1 MKTYI
6 LRGWTSITILI
17 AVLTAI
23 RNNSFAQQIDNKIY
37 DIISKKIDSKISK
50 NLDSTIES
58 SIEKKEIL
66 FNLEKYAKKNK
77 PNKSIL
83 TEILSEKL
91 QFAFDNKLVNSTDN
105 KLEFKGSLH
114 GWKTLFSHTE
124 KAKTAYL
131 DNVFSRNLEMGGGI
145 IFDSQN
151 QLKVKGLNMN
161 LKYAIINNRDP
172 KTYKFYAKTDEFNN
186 LVKNLLPTL
195 NQVRNDYESLANDQS
210 IDSTVKE
217 RLKNSLN
224 NFNAKRDFSL
234 LDPLLLKNVKK
245 RAIQAFEAN
254 FAAATK
260 SYDSTINKM
269 NNASVWTIALNS
281 NYVDKKWSEITLQ
294 TEFIK
299 GLGGIERERE
309 DYPWDLYGGVFFKN
323 LQDTTNLEK
332 SINRTVLTGKF
343 GVNKV
348 LAISKS
354 DIKSS
359 ALEVL
364 LNVEYNYIPRGRYS
378 NEEEKT
384 FMLASTI
391 SIRLAPNVYFP
402 VEIKYDPKNG
412 NFFGFLKVKW
422 DRLRF
427 NQ

>member
-6 LRGWTSITILI
+6 LRGWTFIIILI
-17 AVLTAI
+17 AVLSTI
-23 RNNSFAQQIDNKIY
+23 RNNSFAQQSDF
-37 DIISKKIDSKISK
+37 
-50 NLDSTIES
+50 
-58 SIEKKEIL
+58 KEDL
-66 FNLEKYAKKNK
+66 YNLEKNATKNK
-77 PNKSIL
+77 ANKSIL

-91 QFAFDNKLVNSTDN
+91 QFAFDNKLVNSSDN

-114 GWKTLFSHTE
+114 GWKTLFSHTD

-131 DNVFSRNLEMGGGI
+131 ENVFNRNFEIGGGI
-145 IFDSQN
+145 TFDSQN
-151 QLKVKGLNMN
+151 QQKVKGLNLN

-172 KTYKFYAKTDEFNN
+172 ETYRFYAKTEKFSK

-195 NQVRNDYESLANDQS
+195 IQINYDYQSLANDPS
-210 IDSTVKE
+210 IDTTVKN
-217 RLKNSLN
+217 RLKNSLIK
-224 NFNAKRDFSL
+224 FTEKQDFSL
-234 LDPLLLKNVKK
+234 LDPLLLTKVYKSS
-245 RAIQAFEAN
+245 IQAFEAN
-254 FAAATK
+254 VATATK

-269 NNASVWTIALNS
+269 NNASIWTIALNS
-281 NYVDKKWSEITLQ
+281 NYANKKWSEITLQ

-299 GLGGIERERE
+299 GLGGIEQERE

-348 LAISKS
+348 LALTKS

-391 SIRLAPNVYFP
+391 SIRLAQNVYFP

-412 NFFGFLKVKW
+412 NFFGFLKIKW
-422 DRLRF
+422 DMLRF

>member
-6 LRGWTSITILI
+6 LRGWKYIIILVV
-17 AVLTAI
+17 VLSTFTNKAL
-23 RNNSFAQQIDNKIY
+23 AQY
-37 DIISKKIDSKISK
+37 DSKET
-50 NLDSTIES
+50 LYT
-58 SIEKKEIL
+58 
-66 FNLEKYAKKNK
+66 LEKYAKNNK
-77 PNKSIL
+77 ANKSIL

-105 KLEFKGSLH
+105 KLEFKGSLQ
-114 GWKTLFSHTE
+114 GWKTLFSHTD

-131 DNVFSRNLEMGGGI
+131 DNVFSRNFEMGGGI

-151 QLKVKGLNMN
+151 QLKVKGLNLN

-172 KTYKFYAKTDEFNN
+172 KTFKYFEKTEKFNKSVQSLLPFLTQIRDDYQNMDD
-186 LVKNLLPTL
+186 KNL
-195 NQVRNDYESLANDQS
+195 S
-210 IDSTVKE
+210 IIDKE
-217 RLKNSLN
+217 RVKNSLDK
-224 NFNAKRDFSL
+224 FTKQQDISL
-234 LDPLLLKNVKK
+234 LDPLLLEKINKSSL
-245 RAIQAFEAN
+245 QAFEAN

-269 NNASVWTIALNS
+269 NNASIWTIALNS

-348 LAISKS
+348 LALSKT

-422 DRLRF
+422 DMLRF